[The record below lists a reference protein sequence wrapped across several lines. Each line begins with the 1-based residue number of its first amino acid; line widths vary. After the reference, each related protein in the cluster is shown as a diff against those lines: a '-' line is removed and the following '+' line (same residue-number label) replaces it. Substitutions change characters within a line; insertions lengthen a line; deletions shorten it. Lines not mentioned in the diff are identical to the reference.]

1 MNSEQSRRQTIL
13 VVEDDAMLRGILAQ
27 ALADE
32 GHSVLTAADGEEAL
46 AITSTLDGQLGLV
59 VIDLML
65 PLMDGLGL
73 ADHLTQLNPSTSNAF
88 HLRDQDQPA
97 TPRSD
102 AGQTFRPR
110 DFPRPRWPDAP
121 DGSTSL
127 AGPVHLGGRRRAIVT
142 GPSRGKTG
150 STPLSGAHE

>member
-13 VVEDDAMLRGILAQ
+13 VVEDDVMLRGILAQ

-65 PLMDGLGL
+65 PLMDGLEL
-73 ADHLTQLNPSTSNAF
+73 ADQLTQLNRPPPMLFISGIRTNRQLPGPILVKPF
-88 HLRDQDQPA
+88 GPGTFLDHVGRMLRTVQP
-97 TPRSD
+97 
-102 AGQTFRPR
+102 
-110 DFPRPRWPDAP
+110 
-121 DGSTSL
+121 
-127 AGPVHLGGRRRAIVT
+127 H
-142 GPSRGKTG
+142 
-150 STPLSGAHE
+150 